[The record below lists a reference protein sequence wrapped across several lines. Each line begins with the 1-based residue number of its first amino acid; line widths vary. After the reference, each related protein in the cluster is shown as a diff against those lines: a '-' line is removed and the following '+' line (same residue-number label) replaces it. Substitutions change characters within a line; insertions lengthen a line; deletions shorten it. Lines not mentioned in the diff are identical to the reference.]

1 MPIFATTNALTETA
15 AAANQEKIDLIINHN
30 FVTDFF
36 YKKVEKNGTH
46 KANGFEKQS
55 PV

>member
-1 MPIFATTNALTETA
+1 MPILATTNALTETA

-36 YKKVEKNGTH
+36 LQKSWKERNT
-46 KANGFEKQS
+46 
-55 PV
+55 